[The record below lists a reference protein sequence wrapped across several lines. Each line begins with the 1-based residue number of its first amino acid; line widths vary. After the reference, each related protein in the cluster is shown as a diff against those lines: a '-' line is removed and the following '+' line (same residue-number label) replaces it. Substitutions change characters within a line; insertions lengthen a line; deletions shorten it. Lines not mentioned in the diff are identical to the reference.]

1 MGCWTDTNPL
11 FRRKSLCVNLHN
23 WSGIVAKCQPVSAV
37 VAHNFRLFYPEL
49 FMSSL
54 PPICCDVSFWS
65 LNQATMTRVL
75 SDSGIHYSN
84 RNWKIVLTNGDRK
97 RFSIESKDI
106 ALLCQAAREKF
117 EKLWISSQHDFNT
130 SKFSAAWR
138 SYLIFLRLIKAQF
151 FSVNINTFLT
161 SSSLL
166 VCWVDNHFRSKI
178 SFLFGFVL
186 FSIAFCQIVS
196 FYTF

>member
-1 MGCWTDTNPL
+1 
-11 FRRKSLCVNLHN
+11 
-23 WSGIVAKCQPVSAV
+23 
-37 VAHNFRLFYPEL
+37 
-49 FMSSL
+49 MSSPTL
-54 PPICCDVSFWS
+54 ICCAWFVFWN
-65 LNQATMTRVL
+65 LNQNTMTRAL
-75 SDSGIHYSN
+75 FDSGIHYSN
-84 RNWKIVLTNGDRK
+84 WNWKIVLTNGDTK

-166 VCWVDNHFRSKI
+166 VCWVDNHFGSKI
-178 SFLFGFVL
+178 SFSFRFRFVFDHL
-186 FSIAFCQIVS
+186 LPNCFFLHVLINVNKKFI
-196 FYTF
+196 